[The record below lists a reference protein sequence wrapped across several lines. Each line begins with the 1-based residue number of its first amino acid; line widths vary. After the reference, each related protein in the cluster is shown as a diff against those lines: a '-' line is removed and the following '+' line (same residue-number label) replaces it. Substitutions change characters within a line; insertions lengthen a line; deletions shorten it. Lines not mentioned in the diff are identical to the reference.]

1 MRKWFG
7 LLFVAAALLFSAVVY
22 GDLPDRIPTHWN
34 FRGEVNG
41 WSGRTIGAFLLPLMG
56 VVVWLALRYLPKI
69 DPRRE
74 NYARFRDTYDLV
86 VNAVVAFLALL
97 HVVVL
102 GAALGWPIAPGRLIG
117 AGVGVLFIVLGN
129 VLPRARPTWFFGIR
143 TPWTLSN
150 DRVWERTHRVGGYL
164 FVAAGL
170 LLLIAALFPTWLP
183 SAVVPATV
191 AGVVLITLVYSFVA
205 WKQETSR

>member
-1 MRKWFG
+1 MRRWFG
-7 LLFVAAALLFSAVVY
+7 LLFVAGALVFTAAIY
-22 GDLPDRIPTHWN
+22 GDLPGRVPTHWN
-34 FRGEVNG
+34 IRGEVDG
-41 WSGRTIGAFLLPLMG
+41 WSSRAIGAFLLPLMG
-56 VVVWLALRYLPKI
+56 VVIWLVLRFLPRI

-86 VNAVVAFLALL
+86 ANALVSLMALV

-102 GAALGWPIAPGRLIG
+102 GAALGWPISPERIIG
-117 AGVGVLFIVLGN
+117 AGVGVLFVLLGN

-143 TPWTLSN
+143 TPWTLTN
-150 DRVWERTHRVGGYL
+150 DRVWERTHRLGGYL

-170 LLLIAALFPTWLP
+170 LFLAAALFPTALP
-183 SAVVPATV
+183 GMAVPVAVAVLVLTTV
-191 AGVVLITLVYSFVA
+191 VYSFVA

>member
-7 LLFVAAALLFSAVVY
+7 LLAAAAALAFTVVVY
-22 GDLPDRIPTHWN
+22 GDLPARMPTHWN
-34 FRGEVNG
+34 FHGEVDG
-41 WSGRTIGAFLLPLMG
+41 WSGRPVGAFLLPLMAVG
-56 VVVWLALRYLPKI
+56 IWVVLRFLPRI

-86 VNAVVAFLALL
+86 MNTIVTFMALL

-102 GAALGWPIAPGRLIG
+102 GAALGWPISPGRFIG
-117 AGVGVLFIVLGN
+117 AGAGLLFIVLGN

-143 TPWTLSN
+143 TPWTLTN
-150 DRVWERTHRVGGYL
+150 DRVWERTHRLGGYL

-170 LLLIAALFPTWLP
+170 LMLVAGLFPSALPAVAVPVTIAA
-183 SAVVPATV
+183 VVLATV
-191 AGVVLITLVYSFVA
+191 VYSFVA